1 LEAYINIMKEINDRL
16 VVVFAGTAL
25 DAGMVQSLLEEEG
38 IPAFIQNE
46 LMGNI
51 APWQVVAGGTGAVRV
66 QVSTVDEER
75 ALQIIND
82 FSLNTEEEEI

>member
-1 LEAYINIMKEINDRL
+1 MKEINDSL
-16 VVVFAGTAL
+16 VVVFSGTAL

-38 IPAFIQNE
+38 IHAFVQNE
-46 LMGNI
+46 LMGSI

-66 QVSTVDEER
+66 QVSAVDEDR

-82 FSLNTEEEEI
+82 FSLNAEEEI

>member
-1 LEAYINIMKEINDRL
+1 MKEINDSL
-16 VVVFAGTAL
+16 VVVFAGTTL

-46 LMGNI
+46 LMGSI
-51 APWQVVAGGTGAVRV
+51 APWQVVAGGTGAVKV
-66 QVSTVDEER
+66 QVSTVDEEQ

-82 FSLNTEEEEI
+82 FSLNTKEEEI